1 MIDLDAIE
9 ARAKAADLNGTPLYV
24 AVQSSGLFSGLF
36 AVGIEEDQGEL
47 HPTIADNIPEQAWA
61 MFFAA
66 APTDIATLIA
76 RVRELETA
84 LTFYSNPLDYE
95 EYRPPNYS
103 RRSAMEGDLGYTAR
117 KALGALNEGDIEY
130 EAQWGGDK

>member
-1 MIDLDAIE
+1 MMLDLNAIE

-47 HPTIADNIPEQAWA
+47 NPTIADNIPEQAWA

-66 APTDIATLIA
+66 APTDISDLIA
-76 RVRELETA
+76 EVKELRAKLAYQQSVTA
-84 LTFYSNPLDYE
+84 NIIDDTGWPVE
-95 EYRPPNYS
+95 KER
-103 RRSAMEGDLGYTAR
+103 
-117 KALGALNEGDIEY
+117 
-130 EAQWGGDK
+130 